1 MQSASHCK
9 LNVSNSVCCQY
20 FCPDSC
26 SFIHIRPT
34 PLFFTSKYSEI
45 FSPLSWL
52 SYFLTLNLY
61 PEWTVLALH
70 YFQRL
75 SVSLSS
81 NSVINSCG
89 QLSTDPWAALLF
101 RACWTV
107 LNSWLTS
114 ELSYL
119 CLCISASS
127 SEQPSAFI
135 GSLSIF
141 HSWPSVFLHCLLCC
155 PFPWCWMTSV
165 FSPICH
171 FQHLSA
177 IMSGGALSSDLSYLR
192 SSFWVENWV
201 FSLPV
206 HWKMA

>member
-20 FCPDSC
+20 FCPDNC
-26 SFIHIRPT
+26 FFIHIQPT

-45 FSPLSWL
+45 FSLLSWL
-52 SYFLTLNLY
+52 SYFLALNLY

-75 SVSLSS
+75 SLSLSS

-89 QLSTDPWAALLF
+89 QISADPWAALLF
-101 RACWTV
+101 RAAEQCWIPGS
-107 LNSWLTS
+107 LQSFLTS
-114 ELSYL
+114 VY
-119 CLCISASS
+119 
-127 SEQPSAFI
+127 AF
-135 GSLSIF
+135 
-141 HSWPSVFLHCLLCC
+141 LLCPPSNLQLLLVLWVFFTHDHLYFC
-155 PFPWCWMTSV
+155 ILCCSFPWCWMTSV
-165 FSPICH
+165 FSL
-171 FQHLSA
+171 LSA
-177 IMSGGALSSDLSYLR
+177 TFSIWVLTMSGGAPSSDLSYLR
-192 SSFWVENWV
+192 SSIWVENWV